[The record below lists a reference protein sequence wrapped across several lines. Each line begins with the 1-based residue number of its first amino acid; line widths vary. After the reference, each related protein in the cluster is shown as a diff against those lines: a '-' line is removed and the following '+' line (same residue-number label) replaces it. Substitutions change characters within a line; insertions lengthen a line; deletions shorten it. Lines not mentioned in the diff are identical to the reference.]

1 MDLKEQYEKLL
12 RYCYMLT
19 KDRILAEDIVQDAY
33 IRFWRN
39 HSYKDTG
46 KELAYLYVIA
56 RNLCM
61 DEFRKQKPC
70 DIDSIGEIPADRGY
84 EPEARVERLALEEAL
99 EKLPVELRELVVLRY
114 TNEMS
119 VVDIAKSMGMSRFA
133 VHRRLKEGL
142 RLLKK
147 ELGGERDER

>member
-19 KDRILAEDIVQDAY
+19 KDRNLAEDIVQDAY
-33 IRFWRN
+33 IRFWRT
-39 HSYKDTG
+39 HSYKDSG

-84 EPEARVERLALEEAL
+84 EPESRLDGMALEEAL
-99 EKLPVELRELVVLRY
+99 KKLPGELRELVVLRY
-114 TNEMS
+114 TNEMR
-119 VVDIAKSMGMSRFA
+119 VGDIAKIIGLSRFA
-133 VHRRLKEGL
+133 VHRRLKEALKLL
-142 RLLKK
+142 RH
-147 ELGGERDER
+147 ELGGEADD